1 MAGTVT
7 VEAFGR
13 TRDGLA
19 VERLTLTNGPG
30 MQVSL
35 IRTVTMPDGSVKHY
49 DNYLTRYQ
57 PWNDFYTY
65 GAGVAPPAGVKVID
79 ARVDYSGRTPPPRR
93 APAEDL

>member
-1 MAGTVT
+1 
-7 VEAFGR
+7 
-13 TRDGLA
+13 
-19 VERLTLTNGPG
+19 

-65 GAGVAPPAGVKVID
+65 GAGVQPPSGVDVID
-79 ARVDYSGRTPPPRR
+79 PRVSYTPPPPATPSAPPRR
-93 APAEDL
+93 QPGYDL